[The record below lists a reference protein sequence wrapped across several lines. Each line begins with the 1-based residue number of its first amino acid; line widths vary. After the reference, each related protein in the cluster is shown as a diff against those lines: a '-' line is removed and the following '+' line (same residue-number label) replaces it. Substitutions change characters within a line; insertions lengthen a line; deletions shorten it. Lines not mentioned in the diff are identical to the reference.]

1 MATASTSGA
10 PPTRGPAGA
19 KAVASDGALAYLVA
33 GAGFAAA
40 AVPTMVAICLAESGG
55 DCFAVSDAG
64 DYGVAQINYAAHKEL
79 FQPLSGPVAWA
90 FPDQNL
96 KMALEVYNES
106 GSFKPWVTY
115 TSGAYGSFLSRGQ
128 KAASAPSKQDAD
140 TLLADVGAQI
150 AAAALVKTAQGLP
163 VPTSNTP
170 PLVRVLEVVLGGVIL
185 FIGLQ
190 RLARPVT
197 APVVSAAKGTAKTAA
212 KAAAVVAA

>member
-1 MATASTSGA
+1 MAE
-10 PPTRGPAGA
+10 
-19 KAVASDGALAYLVA
+19 LVA

-55 DCFAVSDAG
+55 DCFAVSTAG
-64 DYGVAQINYAAHKEL
+64 DYGVAQINYNDHKEL
-79 FQPLSGPVAWA
+79 FQPLAGPVAWA

-96 KMALEVYNES
+96 KMAFEVYNQA

-115 TSGAYGSFLSRGQ
+115 QTGAYASFLARGQ
-128 KAASAPSKQDAD
+128 KAAAAPNKQEAD

-150 AAAALVKTAQGLP
+150 AAAGLVHAAQGLP
-163 VPTSNTP
+163 APTSNIP
-170 PLVRVLEVVLGGVIL
+170 PIVRILEVIVGGVIL

-197 APVVSAAKGTAKTAA
+197 APVVSAAKTTAKTAA